1 MVSQLKLRYDFD
13 EKAEQWAV
21 KRTKTKANYLS
32 APLKVFPNNPEHTVE
47 NTYAD
52 DLEEDKSEDASCS
65 KFKIWSLNSNKLC
78 WFLKK
83 RNQHPGRCHTM
94 LSTKWVHRTE
104 CRFDGYT
111 QINKWCQSKLQKQHM
126 VQRDI
131 RTKSTNLLIYKMGQP
146 SRLLFLAP
154 HHISCHLESNKMG
167 RANYMH
173 P

>member
-1 MVSQLKLRYDFD
+1 MVSLLKLRYDFD

-65 KFKIWSLNSNKLC
+65 KFIIWSLNSNKLC

-83 RNQHPGRCHTM
+83 GINILDGVTPCCQQNGSTAQNVDSMGIPKSTNGVNQNYRNNIWCSETSEPNQQICWSARWVNHPDCCFWPRITF
-94 LSTKWVHRTE
+94 LVIQRATKWVVLTIW
-104 CRFDGYT
+104 G
-111 QINKWCQSKLQKQHM
+111 
-126 VQRDI
+126 
-131 RTKSTNLLIYKMGQP
+131 
-146 SRLLFLAP
+146 
-154 HHISCHLESNKMG
+154 
-167 RANYMH
+167 
-173 P
+173 